1 MEKKKV
7 SEHMKQSHVIE
18 WCNEMVWLRKCRE
31 LKLIFAIP
39 NGGKRNITT
48 ATRLKMEGVKPGVP
62 DLMLPVARHGF
73 HGLFIEMKRDPSLP
87 LEEKQQKWKEDLEE
101 QGYFVTKCGESED
114 AITVLKSYM
123 ELK

>member
-1 MEKKKV
+1 
-7 SEHMKQSHVIE
+7 MKQSTVIE
-18 WCNEMVWLRKCRE
+18 WCNEQVWLEKCIE
-31 LKLIFAIP
+31 LKLIFAVP

-73 HGLFIEMKRDPSLP
+73 HGLFIEMKRDPSIQLDP
-87 LEEKQQKWKEDLEE
+87 KQQIWKEDLEE
-101 QGYFVTKCGESED
+101 QGYFVVKCGESED

-123 ELK
+123 EI